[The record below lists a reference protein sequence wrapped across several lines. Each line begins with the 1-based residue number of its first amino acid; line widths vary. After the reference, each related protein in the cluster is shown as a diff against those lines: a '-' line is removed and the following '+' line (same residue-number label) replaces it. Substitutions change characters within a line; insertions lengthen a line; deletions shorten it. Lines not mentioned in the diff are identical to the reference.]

1 MEPVF
6 ITLNRVR
13 AEHIAQPV
21 QIHNAIKFLAPVLH
35 TQFNCEYGAEERESA
50 ANQTAQDPTST
61 LIRRMSARWWASA
74 RAANSLSATRCG

>member
-21 QIHNAIKFLAPVLH
+21 QIHNAIKFLAPEFGCFKVLH
-35 TQFNCEYGAEERESA
+35 TQFDCEYGAEERESA
-50 ANQTAQDPTST
+50 ANQTAQDPSGD
-61 LIRRMSARWWASA
+61 RR
-74 RAANSLSATRCG
+74 N